1 MRIGHG
7 YDAHKLVK
15 GSHVVLGGIKIDSE
29 FSIEAHSDGDIIIHS
44 LIDSL
49 LGAAAYGDLGT
60 FFPSEDDK
68 YKDISSRKL
77 LKEVVL
83 KLNEDQYAISNV
95 DITYV
100 GQLPKLN
107 PYIPQIRKNLSEDL
121 EIGIDCVSCKATTT
135 DFLGFEGSKEGV
147 SCHAVALIK
156 NSF

>member
-60 FFPSEDDK
+60 FFPSEDNK
-68 YKDISSRKL
+68 YKDISSREL

-83 KLNEDQYAISNV
+83 KLNEDQYEISNI

-107 PYIPQIRKNLSEDL
+107 PYILQIRKNLSEDL
-121 EIGIDCVSCKATTT
+121 KIGIDYVSCKATTT

-156 NSF
+156 K

>member
-7 YDAHKLVK
+7 YDAHKLIS
-15 GSHVVLGGIKIDSE
+15 GTQIILGGIKIKSN

-49 LGAAAYGDLGT
+49 LGAAAYGDLGA
-60 FFPSEDDK
+60 FFPSEDDQ
-68 YKDISSRKL
+68 YKDISSREL

-83 KLNEDQYAISNV
+83 KLKEDQYHISNV
-95 DITYV
+95 DITYI

-107 PYIPQIRKNLSEDL
+107 PYISQIRKNLSEDL
-121 EIGIDCVSCKATTT
+121 GIEIDCISCKATTT

-147 SCHAVALIK
+147 SCHAVSLIK
-156 NSF
+156 K

>member
-68 YKDISSRKL
+68 YKDISSREL

-83 KLNEDQYAISNV
+83 KLNEDQYEISNV

-121 EIGIDCVSCKATTT
+121 KIGIDYVSCKATTT
-135 DFLGFEGSKEGV
+135 DFLGFEGLKEGV
-147 SCHAVALIK
+147 SCHAVSLIK
-156 NSF
+156 K

>member
-15 GSHVVLGGIKIDSE
+15 GSHVILGGIKIDSE

-49 LGAAAYGDLGT
+49 LGAAAYGDLGA
-60 FFPSEDDK
+60 FFPSEDDQ
-68 YKDISSRKL
+68 YKDISSREL

-83 KLNEDQYAISNV
+83 KLKKDQYQISNV

-107 PYIPQIRKNLSEDL
+107 PYIQSIRKNISEDL
-121 EIGIDCVSCKATTT
+121 EIEIGCVSCKATTT

-147 SCHAVALIK
+147 SCHAVSLIK
-156 NSF
+156 K

>member
-7 YDAHKLVK
+7 YDAHKLIK
-15 GSHVVLGGIKIDSE
+15 GSNVILGGIKIDSE

-83 KLNEDQYAISNV
+83 KLNEDQYEISNV

-156 NSF
+156 K

>member
-15 GSHVVLGGIKIDSE
+15 GSHVILGGIKIDSE

-60 FFPSEDDK
+60 FFPSEDDQ
-68 YKDISSRKL
+68 YKDISSREL
-77 LKEVVL
+77 LKEVVS
-83 KLNEDQYAISNV
+83 KLIEDQYQISNV

-107 PYIPQIRKNLSEDL
+107 PYIQQIRKNLSEDL
-121 EIGIDCVSCKATTT
+121 EIEIGCVSCKATTT
-135 DFLGFEGSKEGV
+135 DCLGFEGLKEGV
-147 SCHAVALIK
+147 SCHAVSLIK
-156 NSF
+156 K

>member
-7 YDAHKLVK
+7 YDAHKLIK
-15 GSHVVLGGIKIDSE
+15 GSNVILGGIKIDSE

-68 YKDISSRKL
+68 YKDISSREL

-83 KLNEDQYAISNV
+83 KLNEDQYEISNV

-156 NSF
+156 K

>member
-68 YKDISSRKL
+68 YKDISSREL

-83 KLNEDQYAISNV
+83 KLNEDQYEISNV

-121 EIGIDCVSCKATTT
+121 EIGIDYVSCKATTT

-156 NSF
+156 K

>member
-15 GSHVVLGGIKIDSE
+15 GSHVILGGIKIDSE
-29 FSIEAHSDGDIIIHS
+29 FSIQAHSDGDIIIHS

-60 FFPSEDDK
+60 FFPSEDDQ
-68 YKDISSRKL
+68 YKNISSREL

-83 KLNEDQYAISNV
+83 KLKEDRYHISNV
-95 DITYV
+95 DITYI

-107 PYIPQIRKNLSEDL
+107 PYIPKIRKNLSEDL
-121 EIGIDCVSCKATTT
+121 AIEIDCVSCKATTT

-147 SCHAVALIK
+147 SCHAVSLIK
-156 NSF
+156 K

>member
-15 GSHVVLGGIKIDSE
+15 GSHVILGGIKIDSE

-60 FFPSEDDK
+60 FFPSEDDQ
-68 YKDISSRKL
+68 YKDISSREL
-77 LKEVVL
+77 LKEVVR
-83 KLNEDQYAISNV
+83 KLTEDQYQISNV
-95 DITYV
+95 DITYI

-107 PYIPQIRKNLSEDL
+107 SYITQIRKNLSEDL
-121 EIGIDCVSCKATTT
+121 EIEIGCVSCKATTT

-147 SCHAVALIK
+147 SCHAVSLIK
-156 NSF
+156 K

>member
-7 YDAHKLVK
+7 YDAHKLVE

-68 YKDISSRKL
+68 YKDISSREL

-83 KLNEDQYAISNV
+83 KLNEDQYEISNV

-107 PYIPQIRKNLSEDL
+107 PYITQIRKNLSEDL
-121 EIGIDCVSCKATTT
+121 EIGIDYVSCKATTT

-156 NSF
+156 K

>member
-15 GSHVVLGGIKIDSE
+15 GSHVTLGGIKIDSE

-68 YKDISSRKL
+68 YKDISSREL

-83 KLNEDQYAISNV
+83 KLNEDQYEISNV

-156 NSF
+156 K

>member
-7 YDAHKLVK
+7 YDAHKLIK
-15 GSHVVLGGIKIDSE
+15 GSNVILGGIKIDSE

-68 YKDISSRKL
+68 YKDISSREL

-83 KLNEDQYAISNV
+83 KLNEDQYEISNV

>member
-68 YKDISSRKL
+68 YKDISSREL

-83 KLNEDQYAISNV
+83 KLNEDQYEISNV

-121 EIGIDCVSCKATTT
+121 KIGIDYVSCKATTT

-156 NSF
+156 K

>member
-15 GSHVVLGGIKIDSE
+15 GSNVILGGVKIDSE

-68 YKDISSRKL
+68 YKDISSREL

-83 KLNEDQYAISNV
+83 KLNEDQYEISNV

-156 NSF
+156 K

>member
-68 YKDISSRKL
+68 YKDISSREL

-83 KLNEDQYAISNV
+83 KLNEDQYEISNV

-107 PYIPQIRKNLSEDL
+107 PYIQQIRKNLSEDL

-135 DFLGFEGSKEGV
+135 DFLGYEGSKEGV

-156 NSF
+156 K

>member
-15 GSHVVLGGIKIDSE
+15 GSHVILGGIKIDSE

-49 LGAAAYGDLGT
+49 LGAAAYGDLGA
-60 FFPSEDDK
+60 FFPSEDDQ
-68 YKDISSRKL
+68 YKDISSREL

-83 KLNEDQYAISNV
+83 KLKKDQYQISNV

-107 PYIPQIRKNLSEDL
+107 PYIQSIRENISEDL
-121 EIGIDCVSCKATTT
+121 EIEIGCVSCKATTT

-147 SCHAVALIK
+147 SCHAVSLIK
-156 NSF
+156 K

>member
-15 GSHVVLGGIKIDSE
+15 GSHVILGGIKIDSE
-29 FSIEAHSDGDIIIHS
+29 FSIQAHSDGDIIIHS

-60 FFPSEDDK
+60 FFPSEDDQ
-68 YKDISSRKL
+68 YKDISSREL

-83 KLNEDQYAISNV
+83 KLKKDQYQISNE

-107 PYIPQIRKNLSEDL
+107 PYIQSIRKNISEDL
-121 EIGIDCVSCKATTT
+121 EIEIGCVSCKATTT

-147 SCHAVALIK
+147 SCHAVSLIK
-156 NSF
+156 K

>member
-15 GSHVVLGGIKIDSE
+15 GNHVVLGGVKIDSE
-29 FSIEAHSDGDIIIHS
+29 FAIEAHSDGDIIIHS

-68 YKDISSRKL
+68 YKDISSREL

-83 KLNEDQYAISNV
+83 KLNEDQYEISNV

>member
-15 GSHVVLGGIKIDSE
+15 GSQVVLGGIKIDCE

-60 FFPSEDDK
+60 FFPSEDDQ

-77 LKEVVL
+77 LKEVVR
-83 KLNEDQYAISNV
+83 KLIEDQYQISNV

-107 PYIPQIRKNLSEDL
+107 PYIQQIRKNLSEDL
-121 EIGIDCVSCKATTT
+121 EIEIGFVSCKATTT

-147 SCHAVALIK
+147 SCHAVSLIK
-156 NSF
+156 K

>member
-68 YKDISSRKL
+68 YKDISSREL

-83 KLNEDQYAISNV
+83 KLNEDQYEISNV

-121 EIGIDCVSCKATTT
+121 EIEIDCVSCKATTT
-135 DFLGFEGSKEGV
+135 DFFGFEGSKEGV

-156 NSF
+156 K

>member
-15 GSHVVLGGIKIDSE
+15 GSHVILGGIKIDSE

-49 LGAAAYGDLGT
+49 LGAAAYGDLGA
-60 FFPSEDDK
+60 FFPSEDDR
-68 YKDISSRKL
+68 YKDISSREL
-77 LKEVVL
+77 LKKVVHKL
-83 KLNEDQYAISNV
+83 KEDQYQISNV
-95 DITYV
+95 DITYI

-107 PYIPQIRKNLSEDL
+107 SYIPQIRKNLSEDL
-121 EIGIDCVSCKATTT
+121 EIEIDCVSCKATTT

-147 SCHAVALIK
+147 SCHAVSLIK
-156 NSF
+156 K

>member
-15 GSHVVLGGIKIDSE
+15 GSHVTLGGIKIDSE

-60 FFPSEDDK
+60 FFPSEDDQ
-68 YKDISSRKL
+68 YKDISSREL

-83 KLNEDQYAISNV
+83 KLKEDQYHVSNV

-107 PYIPQIRKNLSEDL
+107 PYISQIRKNLADDL
-121 EIGIDCVSCKATTT
+121 EIEIDCVSCKATTT
-135 DFLGFEGSKEGV
+135 DLLGFEGSKEGV
-147 SCHAVALIK
+147 SCHAVSLIK
-156 NSF
+156 K

>member
-15 GSHVVLGGIKIDSE
+15 GSHVVLGGIKIDCE

-68 YKDISSRKL
+68 YKDISSREL

-83 KLNEDQYAISNV
+83 KLKEDQYHVSNV
-95 DITYV
+95 DITYI

-107 PYIPQIRKNLSEDL
+107 PYISQIRKNLADDL
-121 EIGIDCVSCKATTT
+121 EIEIDCVSCKATTT
-135 DFLGFEGSKEGV
+135 DLLGFEGSKEGV
-147 SCHAVALIK
+147 SCHAVSLIK
-156 NSF
+156 K

>member
-7 YDAHKLVK
+7 YDAHKLVP
-15 GSHVVLGGIKIDSE
+15 GSFIILGGLKIYSD

-68 YKDISSRKL
+68 YKDISSREL

-83 KLNEDQYAISNV
+83 KLNEDQYEISNV

-156 NSF
+156 K

>member
-15 GSHVVLGGIKIDSE
+15 GSYVVLGGIKIDSE

-60 FFPSEDDK
+60 FFPSEDNK
-68 YKDISSRKL
+68 YKDISSREL

-83 KLNEDQYAISNV
+83 KLNEDQYEISNV

-156 NSF
+156 K

>member
-7 YDAHKLVK
+7 YDAHKLVE

-68 YKDISSRKL
+68 YKDISSREL

-83 KLNEDQYAISNV
+83 KLNEDQYEISNV

-121 EIGIDCVSCKATTT
+121 KIGIDYVSCKATTT

-156 NSF
+156 K

>member
-7 YDAHKLVK
+7 YDAHKLIK
-15 GSHVVLGGIKIDSE
+15 GSHVILGGIKIDSE

-68 YKDISSRKL
+68 YKDISSREL

-83 KLNEDQYAISNV
+83 KLNEDQYEISNV

-121 EIGIDCVSCKATTT
+121 KIGIDYVSCKATTT

-156 NSF
+156 K

>member
-68 YKDISSRKL
+68 YKDISSREL

-83 KLNEDQYAISNV
+83 KLNEDQYEISNV

-100 GQLPKLN
+100 GQLHKLN

-156 NSF
+156 K